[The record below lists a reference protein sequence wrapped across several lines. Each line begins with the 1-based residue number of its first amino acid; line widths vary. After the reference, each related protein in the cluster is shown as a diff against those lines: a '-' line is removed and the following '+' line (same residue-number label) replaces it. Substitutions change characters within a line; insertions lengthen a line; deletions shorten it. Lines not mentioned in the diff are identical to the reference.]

1 MISKLHICRGKDC
14 RKHRRRLV
22 LAAEHVSDL
31 CETGTV
37 KCQDVCKGPVLV
49 VHHGEHRHVF
59 KKMKGSSI
67 RAELRSWL
75 MGAPMS
81 DDLQRRLVKRKR
93 RKQGEPARLKG
104 KKETQPG
111 ELEKMVMDA
120 TGNPTPI
127 RGRC

>member
-1 MISKLHICRGKDC
+1 MNSKLHICRGKDC

-22 LAAEHVSDL
+22 RAAEYVSDL

-67 RAELRSWL
+67 RSELREWL
-75 MGAPMS
+75 MGSPMS
-81 DDLQRRLVKRKR
+81 DGLQRRLVKRKR
-93 RKQGEPARLKG
+93 CK
-104 KKETQPG
+104 
-111 ELEKMVMDA
+111 
-120 TGNPTPI
+120 
-127 RGRC
+127 